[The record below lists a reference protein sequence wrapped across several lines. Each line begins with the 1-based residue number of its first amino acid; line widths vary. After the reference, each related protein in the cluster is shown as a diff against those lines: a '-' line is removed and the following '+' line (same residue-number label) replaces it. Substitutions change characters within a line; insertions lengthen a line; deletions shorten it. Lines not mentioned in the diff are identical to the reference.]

1 MAASF
6 SYFYVLYADKRATNG
21 SVRYVRCENPHV
33 RHSDLHAGRATQEGT
48 LPFRL
53 KSLLL
58 SPSGKDDTESNCGRI
73 GNLYV
78 SLRKHQ
84 WLWESFIR

>member
-33 RHSDLHAGRATQEGT
+33 
-48 LPFRL
+48 
-53 KSLLL
+53 
-58 SPSGKDDTESNCGRI
+58 
-73 GNLYV
+73 
-78 SLRKHQ
+78 
-84 WLWESFIR
+84 

>member
-6 SYFYVLYADKRATNG
+6 SYFYVLYADK
-21 SVRYVRCENPHV
+21 
-33 RHSDLHAGRATQEGT
+33 SDLQAGRATQEGT